1 MLNKTDY
8 AGEGSI
14 YICDLC
20 GKVIKKKDTATYKRI
35 KDKITN
41 KAFDLC
47 DRCDRKLN
55 KSVMNYA
62 KKHKKEE

>member
-1 MLNKTDY
+1 MLKEKYYTS
-8 AGEGSI
+8 EGSI

-20 GKVIKKKDTATYKRI
+20 GKVIKLKDTNKYTRKKDKT
-35 KDKITN
+35 TN

-47 DRCDRKLN
+47 DKCDRKLN
-55 KSVMNYA
+55 KSIMNYA